1 MGYLYNTLLSDFTSA
16 LKYYQIA
23 AKEGVG
29 YAFNRMGGTWEEGLL
44 GKVDVKKAQESYEKA
59 MKAEYSDA
67 FAGLNLAKLLV
78 NTDPAAAKAAFQFAV
93 NHEDVVEGLTEF
105 GQAQGWL

>member
-23 AKEGVG
+23 AKDGSG
-29 YAFNRMGGTWEEGLL
+29 YVFNRIGGMWEEGLL

-59 MKAEYSDA
+59 MKAEYADA
-67 FAGLNLAKLLV
+67 FAGLNLAKFRPLREVFLS
-78 NTDPAAAKAAFQFAV
+78 
-93 NHEDVVEGLTEF
+93 L
-105 GQAQGWL
+105 